1 MRALIQRVRGAAV
14 SWENGEKRSIGRGLV
29 VLLGVTVTDQEQDAK
44 FMADKIIDMRLFPSD
59 DGSKEFEKS
68 VKEIDGEILVV
79 SQFTLYADASKGRRP
94 DFSAAAHS
102 DQARRHYTVFVELLR
117 LQHPKITTGEFGTM
131 MDVQLVNQ
139 GPVTIHLDS
148 KP

>member
-1 MRALIQRVRGAAV
+1 MRALIQRVSAATV

-29 VLLGVTVTDQEQDAK
+29 VLLGVKVADQEQDAK
-44 FMADKIIDMRLFPSD
+44 FLADKIIDMRLFPSE

-68 VKEIDGEILVV
+68 VKEINGDILVV
-79 SQFTLYADASKGRRP
+79 SQFTLYADAAKGRRP
-94 DFSAAAHS
+94 DFSAAAPS

-139 GPVTIHLDS
+139 GPVTIPLDS
-148 KP
+148 RP